1 MIPPDFTVDIYIII
15 SHKTKKN
22 KIFIGNLFG
31 FKKGMVINMIKVST
45 ILDSFGCSIGF
56 ITEYPYHLYIDKT
69 EVIGFRRNDNLQITE
84 MGKLTV
90 YMKDGMTYVFDC
102 WADSVYCGQFGI
114 NVSDD
119 GTRIYVISDEKG
131 LWCYSYK
138 GEILWK
144 TRYTSAGDV
153 IANANGT
160 ITCITGNKIILLD
173 GNGKLITSRKILPY
187 LASKASENMIYAAIS
202 ERKAVLIDC
211 ETLDIIWQLSI
222 NQLGLDSVRE
232 AIIYK
237 NKLILFGEHQFRLQY
252 VAVDLPSAVI
262 EICRYDE
269 SLAQRS
275 GYRGFI
281 QYNGLNLA

>member
-1 MIPPDFTVDIYIII
+1 M
-15 SHKTKKN
+15 
-22 KIFIGNLFG
+22 L
-31 FKKGMVINMIKVST
+31 KVSQ
-45 ILDSFGCSIGF
+45 ILDHSGCNIGF
-56 ITEYPYHLYIDKT
+56 TTEYPLHAYIEKT

-90 YMKDGMTYVFDC
+90 YMKDGTTYAFEC
-102 WADSVYCGQFGI
+102 WADAVYCGQFGI

-119 GTRIYVISDEKG
+119 GPRIYVISDEKG

-153 IANANGT
+153 IVNANGT
-160 ITCITGNKIILLD
+160 LTCITGNKIILLD

-281 QYNGLNLA
+281 QYNGLNFA

>member
-1 MIPPDFTVDIYIII
+1 M
-15 SHKTKKN
+15 
-22 KIFIGNLFG
+22 LQ
-31 FKKGMVINMIKVST
+31 VSQM
-45 ILDSFGCSIGF
+45 LDSFGCNIGF
-56 ITEYPYHLYIDKT
+56 TTEYPLHPYIEKT
-69 EVIGFRRNDNLQITE
+69 EVIGLEHNSNLEITK

-90 YMKDGMTYVFDC
+90 YMRDGMTYSFDC
-102 WADSVYCGQFGI
+102 WADAVYCGQFGI

-119 GTRIYVISDEKG
+119 GTRVYVISAEKG
-131 LWCYSYK
+131 LWCYSCDGK
-138 GEILWK
+138 IIWK
-144 TRYTSAGDV
+144 TRYTSVGDV
-153 IANANGT
+153 IVNSNGT
-160 ITCITGNKIILLD
+160 ITCITSNKIILLD
-173 GNGKLITSRKILPY
+173 ESGKLINSRKILPY
-187 LASKASENMIYAAIS
+187 HASKASENMIYAAIS

-262 EICRYDE
+262 ENCRYDE

-275 GYRGFI
+275 GYIGFI
-281 QYNGLNLA
+281 QYNGLDFF